1 MKHLY
6 IKIFLIILVVVSC
19 SKDSD
24 EGYSQAN
31 PQSSVQ
37 TNTNNTTPT
46 STGTTTG
53 TTAGTTAG
61 TSTGT
66 TAVTT
71 AVTSTGTTAVTSS
84 QSDTF
89 DRGSILANF
98 SENIIIPRY
107 NSFKLSMED
116 LKNSIDTFITTPNSE
131 NYDALQNN
139 WIDSYKKWQYVEVF
153 NISKAEEIMYGL
165 KMNTYPVGKERIDNN
180 IEEGKTD
187 LTNPNDWAAQG
198 FPALDYMLHGIAQ
211 TKNEVIELYNSN
223 AKYGNYLSTLAS
235 TMNEN
240 TILVVDDWT
249 TYKDTFDSSF
259 DNSATSAFNM
269 MVNDFVF
276 YFEKGLRTNKIG
288 IPAGRFSNNPLPD
301 RIEAYYYSKNSF
313 GNLSKTLVLEARKGF
328 EELFLGQN
336 SNGTEGAS
344 YKAYLDYLDT
354 DIGSSVQ
361 SKLILAKDAIEA
373 LNENFLTQI
382 DENNTSM
389 LLAFDALQTIVVNLK
404 TDMLSNFNIS
414 VDYTDADGD

>member
-6 IKIFLIILVVVSC
+6 IKIFLVILIMISC

-24 EGYSQAN
+24 EGYGQTSSQTN
-31 PQSSVQ
+31 VQS
-37 TNTNNTTPT
+37 NTNNTTPT
-46 STGTTTG
+46 TTGTTTG
-53 TTAGTTAG
+53 TNTGTN
-61 TSTGT
+61 TGT
-66 TAVTT
+66 TTGT
-71 AVTSTGTTAVTSS
+71 NTGTTTVGSS

-89 DRGSILANF
+89 DRGSILENF

-107 NSFKLSMED
+107 NSFKSSMDD
-116 LKNSIDTFITTPNSE
+116 LKNSIDTFINTPNSE
-131 NYDALQNN
+131 NYDALQNS

-223 AKYGNYLSTLAS
+223 AKYGNYLSNLAS

-240 TILVVDDWT
+240 TIQVVDDWT
-249 TYKDTFDSSF
+249 TYKDTFNSSF

-344 YKAYLDYLDT
+344 YKAYLDYLET

-373 LNENFLTQI
+373 LNDNFLTQI
-382 DENNTSM
+382 DENNTAM

-404 TDMLSNFNIS
+404 TDMLSNFNIA

>member
-53 TTAGTTAG
+53 TTAGT
-61 TSTGT
+61 SI
-66 TAVTT
+66 
-71 AVTSTGTTAVTSS
+71 GTTAVTSS

-107 NSFKLSMED
+107 NTFKSSMED

-131 NYDALQNN
+131 NYDALQNS

-223 AKYGNYLSTLAS
+223 AKYGNYLSNLAS

-240 TILVVDDWT
+240 TIQVVDDWT
-249 TYKDTFDSSF
+249 TYKDTFNSSF

-344 YKAYLDYLDT
+344 YKAYLDYLET

-373 LNENFLTQI
+373 LNDNFLTQI
-382 DENNTSM
+382 DENNTAM

-404 TDMLSNFNIS
+404 TDMLSNFNIA

>member
-6 IKIFLIILVVVSC
+6 IKIFLVILVIVSC

-24 EGYSQAN
+24 EGYSQTST
-31 PQSSVQ
+31 QSNVQ
-37 TNTNNTTPT
+37 TSTNTNTGTST
-46 STGTTTG
+46 SGSTGTSTSGST
-53 TTAGTTAG
+53 G
-61 TSTGT
+61 TSTSG
-66 TAVTT
+66 
-71 AVTSTGTTAVTSS
+71 STGTSTTGSSTDSSSS
-84 QSDTF
+84 QGDTF
-89 DRGSILANF
+89 DRGSILSNF
-98 SENIIIPRY
+98 SDNIIIPRY
-107 NSFKLSMED
+107 NTFKSSMD
-116 LKNSIDTFITTPNSE
+116 NLKNSIETFVNTPNSE
-131 NYDALQNN
+131 NYDAFQSN

-211 TKNEVIELYNSN
+211 TKDEVIELYNSDT
-223 AKYGNYLSTLAS
+223 KYGNYLTTLSS

-240 TILVVDDWT
+240 TIQVVDDWT
-249 TYKDTFDSSF
+249 TYKDEFNSSF

-288 IPAGRFSNNPLPD
+288 IPAGRFSNDPLPD

-313 GNLSKTLVLEARKGF
+313 GNLSKTLALEARKGF
-328 EELFLGQN
+328 EELFLGQD

-344 YKAYLDYLDT
+344 YKSYLDYLES

-361 SKLILAKDAIEA
+361 TKLILAKDAIEA
-373 LNENFLTQI
+373 LDDNFLTQI
-382 DENNTSM
+382 AENNTAM

-404 TDMLSNFNIS
+404 TDMLSNFNIA

>member
-6 IKIFLIILVVVSC
+6 IKIFLVILIIISC

-24 EGYSQAN
+24 EGYGQTSSQTN
-31 PQSSVQ
+31 VQS
-37 TNTNNTTPT
+37 NTNNTTPTTTGTTTGTSTGTTTGT

-53 TTAGTTAG
+53 TTTVGT
-61 TSTGT
+61 
-66 TAVTT
+66 
-71 AVTSTGTTAVTSS
+71 S

-89 DRGSILANF
+89 DRGSILENF

-107 NSFKLSMED
+107 NIFKSSMD
-116 LKNSIDTFITTPNSE
+116 NLKNSIDTFINNPNSE
-131 NYDALQNN
+131 NYDALQNS

-211 TKNEVIELYNSN
+211 TKDEVIELYNSN

-240 TILVVDDWT
+240 TIQVVDDWT
-249 TYKDTFDSSF
+249 TYKDEFNSSF

-313 GNLSKTLVLEARKGF
+313 GNLSKTLALEARKGF

-344 YKAYLDYLDT
+344 YKAYLDYLES

-361 SKLILAKDAIEA
+361 TKLILAKDAIEA
-373 LNENFLTQI
+373 LDDNFLTQI
-382 DENNTSM
+382 AENNTAM

-404 TDMLSNFNIS
+404 TDMLSNFNIA

>member
-1 MKHLY
+1 M
-6 IKIFLIILVVVSC
+6 FSC

-24 EGYSQAN
+24 EGYSQTN
-31 PQSSVQ
+31 SQSNVQ
-37 TNTNNTTPT
+37 TSTDNTT
-46 STGTTTG
+46 STTTG
-53 TTAGTTAG
+53 SSSGTNTG
-61 TSTGT
+61 STSGS
-66 TAVTT
+66 
-71 AVTSTGTTAVTSS
+71 TSGSSS
-84 QSDTF
+84 QTDTF
-89 DRGSILANF
+89 DRGSILTNF

-107 NSFKLSMED
+107 NNFKSSMD
-116 LKNSIDTFITTPNSE
+116 NLKSSIDTFVNAPNSE
-131 NYDALQNN
+131 NYDALQDN
-139 WIDSYKKWQYVEVF
+139 WIDAYKKWQYVEVF

-211 TKNEVIELYNSN
+211 TKDEVIELYNSDT
-223 AKYGNYLSTLAS
+223 KYGNYLTTLSS

-240 TILVVDDWT
+240 TIQVVDDWT
-249 TYKDTFDSSF
+249 TYKDEFNSSF

-288 IPAGRFSNNPLPD
+288 IPAGRFSNDPLPD

-313 GNLSKTLVLEARKGF
+313 GNLSKTLALEARKGF
-328 EELFLGQN
+328 EVLFLGQN

-344 YKAYLDYLDT
+344 YKSYLDYLES

-361 SKLILAKDAIEA
+361 TKLILAKDAIEA
-373 LNENFLTQI
+373 LDDNFLTQI
-382 DENNTSM
+382 AENNTAM

-404 TDMLSNFNIS
+404 TDMLSNFNIA